1 MNTKHIL
8 LNKKMINFILM
19 IDTFL
24 PSAKSVSQSP
34 RHCPE
39 HGAGHE
45 PSNIEEGDAVLL
57 VAVPGVQLVDVGS
70 LQPVAEQ
77 GGEVGR
83 EKGFLEPVIVAGY
96 CSALP
101 GTVQQCNALT
111 W

>member
-1 MNTKHIL
+1 
-8 LNKKMINFILM
+8 MINFILM

-45 PSNIEEGDAVLL
+45 PSNIEEGNAVLL

-83 EKGFLEPVIVAGY
+83 EKLFLKPVIVAGY